1 MCIRD
6 SVLTVREG
14 SGLIFRDKDTNR
26 PLRNGDD
33 RKNAVPDLR
42 IRLIF
47 DDGSGSCTAYLNREI
62 TEEVLGRD
70 LDSCLEF
77 VKENFGSEAL
87 MEEIEDA
94 LVLKPLRLRGFARS
108 DEYGLSFF
116 ARNCDPAAEIDVP
129 NVARQFLAA
138 LEG

>member
-1 MCIRD
+1 M
-6 SVLTVREG
+6 
-14 SGLIFRDKDTNR
+14 
-26 PLRNGDD
+26 
-33 RKNAVPDLR
+33 
-42 IRLIF
+42 
-47 DDGSGSCTAYLNREI
+47 
-62 TEEVLGRD
+62 
-70 LDSCLEF
+70 EF